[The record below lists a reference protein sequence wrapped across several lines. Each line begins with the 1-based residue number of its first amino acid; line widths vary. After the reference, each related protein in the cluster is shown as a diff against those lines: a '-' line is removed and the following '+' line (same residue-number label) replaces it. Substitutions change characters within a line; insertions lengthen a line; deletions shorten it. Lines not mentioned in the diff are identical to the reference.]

1 MLQVIQKLTLILRI
15 RPDNRDQPKCRAVV
29 RMPNT
34 TAITKSYSDGV
45 EPSFLYQL
53 ERWMVPGW
61 STVQKDFRQI
71 PFFTMYVVAGRNLP
85 VLASGCPDKRRNL
98 FLSIERAG
106 MSHLHQ

>member
-1 MLQVIQKLTLILRI
+1 
-15 RPDNRDQPKCRAVV
+15 
-29 RMPNT
+29 MPNSI
-34 TAITKSYSDGV
+34 AITKSYSDEV

-61 STVQKDFRQI
+61 STVQKGFRQI

-85 VLASGCPDKRRNL
+85 VPASGYPDKRRNL